1 MLNLIWDLDGT
12 LINSEDEVYDSIV
25 KAIAENGLD
34 VEKAV
39 EPLRVGPTID
49 VLLRNSFSKDYMTED
64 KLAGVIKSFRRI
76 YDNSSFD
83 KTPAFD
89 GIKEIIES
97 KNFNHY
103 VLTNKP
109 DFPSKRILQKLNF
122 DSYVKRLVTPYTFG
136 TDRKLTKPELFKRL
150 IEEEKLDVSSTFGIG
165 DMQTDEKAAHSAGIK
180 ALGVLWGTGTKEELS
195 ECNEVFES
203 VAKLKEFLE
212 KSV

>member
-25 KAIAENGLD
+25 KAIADNGLD
-34 VEKAV
+34 AKKAV
-39 EPLRVGPTID
+39 SPLRVGPTID
-49 VLLRNSFSKDYMTED
+49 VLLRTSFSEDYMTEE
-64 KLAGVIKSFRRI
+64 KLAGVIKSFRKI
-76 YDNSSFD
+76 YDNSDFD

-89 GIKEIIES
+89 GIREIIENN
-97 KNFNHY
+97 KFNHY

-109 DFPSKRILQKLNF
+109 DFPSKRILRKLGF
-122 DSYVKRLVTPYTFG
+122 DSFVKRLVTPYTFG
-136 TDRKLTKPELFKRL
+136 TEKKLAKPELFKRL
-150 IEEEKLDVSSTFGIG
+150 IEEEKLDVNSTFGIG

-195 ECNEVFES
+195 GCDEVFGS
-203 VAKLKEFLE
+203 VGELKEFLE